1 MESNVIHVGRMIE
14 AELRRQDRTVSWLAR
29 SICHERS
36 SIYKIFSR
44 KSVDVYLLLRI
55 SILLNHDF
63 FLDISSAINSRKV
76 SRDAIPFEGYP

>member
-1 MESNVIHVGRMIE
+1 MIE
-14 AELRRQDRTVSWLAR
+14 NELRRQDKSVSWLAR

-44 KSVDVYLLLRI
+44 RSIDVYLLLRI
-55 SILLNHDF
+55 SVLLNHDF

-76 SRDAIPFEGYP
+76 AQDSIQIEGFP

>member
-1 MESNVIHVGRMIE
+1 MESSKIHVGRMIE
-14 AELRRQDRTVSWLAR
+14 TELRRQNKTVSWLAR

-44 KSVDVYLLLRI
+44 RSVDVYLLLQI
-55 SILLNHDF
+55 SVLLNHDF

-76 SRDAIPFEGYP
+76 AQDSLQIEGFP

>member
-1 MESNVIHVGRMIE
+1 MIE
-14 AELRRQDRTVSWLAR
+14 DELRRQDKTVSWLAR

-44 KSVDVYLLLRI
+44 KSVDVYLLLKI
-55 SILLNHDF
+55 SVLLNHDF

-76 SRDAIPFEGYP
+76 AQENIAF

>member
-1 MESNVIHVGRMIE
+1 MDPKIIHVGQMIE
-14 AELRRQDRTVSWLAR
+14 AELRRQDKTVSWLAR

-44 KSVDVYLLLRI
+44 KSLDVYLLLRI
-55 SILLNHDF
+55 SMLLNHDF

-76 SRDAIPFEGYP
+76 SNDAVKIEGYP

>member
-1 MESNVIHVGRMIE
+1 MIE
-14 AELRRQDRTVSWLAR
+14 TELRRQNKTVSWLAR

-44 KSVDVYLLLRI
+44 RSVDVYLLLQI
-55 SILLNHDF
+55 SVLLNHDF

-76 SRDAIPFEGYP
+76 AQDTLQIEGFP

>member
-1 MESNVIHVGRMIE
+1 MIE
-14 AELRRQDRTVSWLAR
+14 TELRRQNKTVSWLAR

-44 KSVDVYLLLRI
+44 RSVDVYLLLQI
-55 SILLNHDF
+55 SVLLNHDF

-76 SRDAIPFEGYP
+76 AQDSLQIEGFP

>member
-1 MESNVIHVGRMIE
+1 MIE
-14 AELRRQDRTVSWLAR
+14 AELRRQDKSVSWLAR

-44 KSVDVYLLLRI
+44 RSVDVYLLLRI
-55 SILLNHDF
+55 SVLLNHDF

-76 SRDAIPFEGYP
+76 AQDSIQIGGFP

>member
-1 MESNVIHVGRMIE
+1 MIE
-14 AELRRQDRTVSWLAR
+14 DELRRQDKTVSWLAR

-44 KSVDVYLLLRI
+44 RSVDVYLLLKI
-55 SILLNHDF
+55 SVLLNHDF

-76 SRDAIPFEGYP
+76 AQETIAF

>member
-1 MESNVIHVGRMIE
+1 MESRTIHVGRMIE
-14 AELRRQDRTVSWLAR
+14 DELRRQDKTVSWLAR

-44 KSVDVYLLLRI
+44 RSVDVYLLLKI
-55 SILLNHDF
+55 SVLLNHDF

-76 SRDAIPFEGYP
+76 AQETIAF

>member
-1 MESNVIHVGRMIE
+1 MESRTIHVGRMIE
-14 AELRRQDRTVSWLAR
+14 YELRRQDKTVSWLAR

-44 KSVDVYLLLRI
+44 KSVDIYLLLKI
-55 SILLNHDF
+55 SVLLNHDF

-76 SRDAIPFEGYP
+76 AQETITF

>member
-1 MESNVIHVGRMIE
+1 MESGKIHVGRMIE
-14 AELRRQDRTVSWLAR
+14 TELRRQNKTVSWLAR

-44 KSVDVYLLLRI
+44 RSVDVYLLLQI
-55 SILLNHDF
+55 SVLLNHDF

-76 SRDAIPFEGYP
+76 AQDTLQIEGFP